1 MQASKDM
8 DIQKKDISGNT
19 DPGRK
24 KSGTHKIWLR
34 AVAFAM
40 VVLLLLVAAGKLCD
54 PIRLGLQDS
63 VSERERYLL
72 HLLSE
77 PEDMVDVAVL
87 GDSESYTLLSTY
99 QLWKD
104 AGIASYIGGQSGQ
117 WIGESYFSLKKI
129 LKRQSPKV
137 VILETNEFFSRGDAS
152 VIKDAAKSAQ
162 EFARQ
167 MFPILKYHRFWKME
181 PADPKLQTTIFNGF
195 ELRAAVAP
203 YTGGGYMHTTDDR
216 TPVTFITR
224 YYLDK
229 IKRLCD
235 AHGTKLLFVT
245 APSPVNHT
253 MQRHNE
259 VQALADALAVPYLDL
274 NLNTEELGID
284 WNLDTLDGGDHLNYT
299 GCRKATAYL
308 QRYMQTH
315 YTLPDRRKDARYETW
330 SKRAAEFEKLLPQ
343 T

>member
-1 MQASKDM
+1 MQASEN
-8 DIQKKDISGNT
+8 KKIKK
-19 DPGRK
+19 K
-24 KSGTHKIWLR
+24 KSVNTEIANTKNVRHGIWLR
-34 AVAFAM
+34 VISFAV
-40 VVLLLLVAAGKLCD
+40 VVILLLIASGKLCD

-77 PEDMVDVAVL
+77 PEDMVDVAIL
-87 GDSESYTLLSTY
+87 GDSESYTVLSTY
-99 QLWKD
+99 HLWKD

-203 YTGGGYMHTTDDR
+203 YTGGGYMHATDDR

-245 APSPVNHT
+245 ANHT

-299 GCRKATAYL
+299 GCQKATAYL

-330 SKRAAEFEKLLPQ
+330 NKRAAEFEKLLPQ

>member
-1 MQASKDM
+1 
-8 DIQKKDISGNT
+8 
-19 DPGRK
+19 
-24 KSGTHKIWLR
+24 
-34 AVAFAM
+34 
-40 VVLLLLVAAGKLCD
+40 
-54 PIRLGLQDS
+54 
-63 VSERERYLL
+63 
-72 HLLSE
+72 
-77 PEDMVDVAVL
+77 MVDVAIL

-152 VIKDAAKSAQ
+152 VIRDAAKSAQ
-162 EFARQ
+162 ELARQ

-203 YTGGGYMHTTDDR
+203 YTGGAYMHATDEK

-224 YYLDK
+224 YYLEG
-229 IKRLCD
+229 IKDLCD
-235 AHGTKLLFVT
+235 THGTKLLLVT
-245 APSPVNHT
+245 APSSANHT

-259 VQALADALAVPYLDL
+259 VQALADNLGVPYLDL

-284 WNLDTLDGGDHLNYT
+284 WNLDTLDGGDHINYN
-299 GCRKATAYL
+299 GCRKVTAYL
-308 QRYMQTH
+308 QQYMQTH

-330 SKRAAEFEKLLPQ
+330 NKRAAEFEKLLP
-343 T
+343 

>member
-1 MQASKDM
+1 MQASEN
-8 DIQKKDISGNT
+8 KKIKK
-19 DPGRK
+19 K
-24 KSGTHKIWLR
+24 KSVNTEIANTKTGRHGIWLR
-34 AVAFAM
+34 VISFAVV
-40 VVLLLLVAAGKLCD
+40 VVLLLIGAGKLCD

-77 PEDMVDVAVL
+77 PEEMVDVAIL
-87 GDSESYTLLSTY
+87 GDSESYTLVSTY
-99 QLWKD
+99 QLWKE

-137 VILETNEFFSRGDAS
+137 LILETNEFFSRGDAS

-203 YTGGGYMHTTDDR
+203 YTGGVQR
-216 TPVTFITR
+216 TVAWCELELPVLR
-224 YYLDK
+224 
-229 IKRLCD
+229 
-235 AHGTKLLFVT
+235 HVLL
-245 APSPVNHT
+245 
-253 MQRHNE
+253 RR
-259 VQALADALAVPYLDL
+259 
-274 NLNTEELGID
+274 
-284 WNLDTLDGGDHLNYT
+284 NY
-299 GCRKATAYL
+299 
-308 QRYMQTH
+308 
-315 YTLPDRRKDARYETW
+315 D
-330 SKRAAEFEKLLPQ
+330 
-343 T
+343 

>member
-8 DIQKKDISGNT
+8 DIQKKDISENT
-19 DPGRK
+19 DSGRK
-24 KSGTHKIWLR
+24 KYGSHKTWLR
-34 AVAFAM
+34 AIAFTM

-54 PIRLGLQDS
+54 PIRLGMQDS

-77 PEDMVDVAVL
+77 PEDMVDVAIL
-87 GDSESYTLLSTY
+87 GDSESYTVLSTY

-152 VIKDAAKSAQ
+152 VIRDAAKSAQ
-162 EFARQ
+162 ELARQ

-195 ELRAAVAP
+195 ELRAAVVP
-203 YTGGGYMHTTDDR
+203 YTGGAYMHATDEK

-224 YYLDK
+224 YYLEG
-229 IKRLCD
+229 IKDLCD
-235 AHGTKLLFVT
+235 THGTKLLLMT
-245 APSPVNHT
+245 APSPANHT
-253 MQRHNE
+253 MQRHNA
-259 VQALADALAVPYLDL
+259 VQALADNLGVPYIDL

-284 WNLDTLDGGDHLNYT
+284 WNLDTLDGGDHINYN
-299 GCRKATAYL
+299 GCRKVTVYL
-308 QRYMQTH
+308 QQYLQAH
-315 YTLPDRRKDARYETW
+315 YTLPDRRKDARYEAW
-330 SKRAAEFEKLLPQ
+330 NKRAAEFEKLLPQ

>member
-1 MQASKDM
+1 
-8 DIQKKDISGNT
+8 
-19 DPGRK
+19 
-24 KSGTHKIWLR
+24 
-34 AVAFAM
+34 
-40 VVLLLLVAAGKLCD
+40 
-54 PIRLGLQDS
+54 
-63 VSERERYLL
+63 
-72 HLLSE
+72 
-77 PEDMVDVAVL
+77 MVDVAIL
-87 GDSESYTLLSTY
+87 GDSESYTLVSTY
-99 QLWKD
+99 QLWKE

-137 VILETNEFFSRGDAS
+137 LILETNEFFSRGDAS

-203 YTGGGYMHTTDDR
+203 YTGGVYMHATDDR

-299 GCRKATAYL
+299 GCQKATAYL

-315 YTLPDRRKDARYETW
+315 YTLPDRRDDVRYEAW
-330 SKRAAEFEKLLPQ
+330 NKQAEEFEKLLPQ
-343 T
+343 P

>member
-1 MQASKDM
+1 MQASEN
-8 DIQKKDISGNT
+8 KKIKK
-19 DPGRK
+19 K
-24 KSGTHKIWLR
+24 KSVNTEIANTKTGRHRIWLR
-34 AVAFAM
+34 VISFAV
-40 VVLLLLVAAGKLCD
+40 VVILLLIASGKLCD

-77 PEDMVDVAVL
+77 PEEMVDVAIL
-87 GDSESYTLLSTY
+87 GDSESYTLVSTY
-99 QLWKD
+99 QLWKE

-137 VILETNEFFSRGDAS
+137 LILETNEFFSRGDAS
-152 VIKDAAKSAQ
+152 VIKDA
-162 EFARQ
+162 
-167 MFPILKYHRFWKME
+167 
-181 PADPKLQTTIFNGF
+181 PKLQTTIFNGF

-203 YTGGGYMHTTDDR
+203 YTGGGYMHATDDR

-299 GCRKATAYL
+299 GCQKATAYL

-315 YTLPDRRKDARYETW
+315 YTLPDRRDDVRYEAW
-330 SKRAAEFEKLLPQ
+330 NKQAAEFEKLLPQ
-343 T
+343 P

>member
-1 MQASKDM
+1 
-8 DIQKKDISGNT
+8 
-19 DPGRK
+19 
-24 KSGTHKIWLR
+24 
-34 AVAFAM
+34 
-40 VVLLLLVAAGKLCD
+40 
-54 PIRLGLQDS
+54 
-63 VSERERYLL
+63 
-72 HLLSE
+72 
-77 PEDMVDVAVL
+77 
-87 GDSESYTLLSTY
+87 
-99 QLWKD
+99 
-104 AGIASYIGGQSGQ
+104 
-117 WIGESYFSLKKI
+117 
-129 LKRQSPKV
+129 
-137 VILETNEFFSRGDAS
+137 
-152 VIKDAAKSAQ
+152 
-162 EFARQ
+162 
-167 MFPILKYHRFWKME
+167 ME

-203 YTGGGYMHTTDDR
+203 YTGGVYMHATDDR

-299 GCRKATAYL
+299 GCQKATAYL

-315 YTLPDRRKDARYETW
+315 YTLPDRRDDVRYEAW
-330 SKRAAEFEKLLPQ
+330 NKQAEEFEKLLPQ
-343 T
+343 P

>member
-1 MQASKDM
+1 
-8 DIQKKDISGNT
+8 
-19 DPGRK
+19 
-24 KSGTHKIWLR
+24 
-34 AVAFAM
+34 
-40 VVLLLLVAAGKLCD
+40 
-54 PIRLGLQDS
+54 
-63 VSERERYLL
+63 
-72 HLLSE
+72 
-77 PEDMVDVAVL
+77 
-87 GDSESYTLLSTY
+87 
-99 QLWKD
+99 
-104 AGIASYIGGQSGQ
+104 
-117 WIGESYFSLKKI
+117 
-129 LKRQSPKV
+129 
-137 VILETNEFFSRGDAS
+137 
-152 VIKDAAKSAQ
+152 
-162 EFARQ
+162 

-195 ELRAAVAP
+195 ELRAAVTP
-203 YTGGGYMHTTDDR
+203 YTGGGYMHATDDR

-299 GCRKATAYL
+299 GCQKATAYL

-315 YTLPDRRKDARYETW
+315 YTLPDRRDDVRYEAW
-330 SKRAAEFEKLLPQ
+330 NKRAAEFEKLLPQ

>member
-1 MQASKDM
+1 MQASEN
-8 DIQKKDISGNT
+8 KKIEK
-19 DPGRK
+19 K
-24 KSGTHKIWLR
+24 KSVNTEIANTKNVRHGIWLR
-34 AVAFAM
+34 VISFAV
-40 VVLLLLVAAGKLCD
+40 VVILLLIASGQLCD

-77 PEDMVDVAVL
+77 PEEMVDVAIL
-87 GDSESYTLLSTY
+87 GDSESYTLVSTY
-99 QLWKD
+99 QLWKE

-137 VILETNEFFSRGDAS
+137 LILETNEFFSRGDAS

-203 YTGGGYMHTTDDR
+203 YTGGVYMHATDDR

-299 GCRKATAYL
+299 GCQKATAYL

-315 YTLPDRRKDARYETW
+315 YTLPDRRDDVRYEAW
-330 SKRAAEFEKLLPQ
+330 NKQAEEFEKLLPQ
-343 T
+343 P

>member
-8 DIQKKDISGNT
+8 DIQKKDISENT
-19 DPGRK
+19 DSGRK
-24 KSGTHKIWLR
+24 KSGTHKMWLR

-87 GDSESYTLLSTY
+87 GDSESYTAVSAY

-152 VIKDAAKSAQ
+152 VIRDAAKSAQ
-162 EFARQ
+162 ELAQQ

-181 PADPKLQTTIFNGF
+181 PADSKLQTTVFNGF
-195 ELRAAVAP
+195 QLRTAVAP
-203 YTGGGYMHTTDDR
+203 YTGGAYMHATAEK

-224 YYLDK
+224 YYLEK
-229 IKRLCD
+229 IKDLCD
-235 AHGTKLLFVT
+235 THGTKLLLMT
-245 APSPVNHT
+245 APSPANHT
-253 MQRHNE
+253 MQRHNA
-259 VQALADALAVPYLDL
+259 VQALADNQGVPYIDL

-284 WNLDTLDGGDHLNYT
+284 WNLDTLDGGDHINYN
-299 GCRKATAYL
+299 GCRKVTVYL
-308 QRYMQTH
+308 QQYLQAH
-315 YTLPDRRKDARYETW
+315 YTLPDRRKDARYEAW
-330 SKRAAEFEKLLPQ
+330 NKRAAEFEKLLPQ

>member
-1 MQASKDM
+1 MQASEN
-8 DIQKKDISGNT
+8 KKIEK
-19 DPGRK
+19 K
-24 KSGTHKIWLR
+24 KSVNTEIANTKNVRHGIWLR
-34 AVAFAM
+34 VISFAV
-40 VVLLLLVAAGKLCD
+40 VVILLLIASGKLCD

-77 PEDMVDVAVL
+77 PEEMVDVAIL
-87 GDSESYTLLSTY
+87 GDSESYTLVSTY
-99 QLWKD
+99 QLWKE

-117 WIGESYFSLKKI
+117 WIGERYFSLKKI
-129 LKRQSPKV
+129 LKRQAPKV
-137 VILETNEFFSRGDAS
+137 LILETNEFFSRGDAS

-203 YTGGGYMHTTDDR
+203 YTGGVYMHATDDR

-299 GCRKATAYL
+299 GCQKATAYL

-315 YTLPDRRKDARYETW
+315 YTLPDRRDDVRYEAW
-330 SKRAAEFEKLLPQ
+330 NKQAEEFEKLLPQ
-343 T
+343 P

>member
-1 MQASKDM
+1 MQASEN
-8 DIQKKDISGNT
+8 KKIKK
-19 DPGRK
+19 K
-24 KSGTHKIWLR
+24 KSVNTEIANTKNVRHGIWLR
-34 AVAFAM
+34 VISFAV
-40 VVLLLLVAAGKLCD
+40 VVILLLIASGKLCD

-77 PEDMVDVAVL
+77 PEEMVDVAIL
-87 GDSESYTLLSTY
+87 GDSESYTLVSTY
-99 QLWKD
+99 QLWKE

-137 VILETNEFFSRGDAS
+137 LILETNEFFSRGDAS

-203 YTGGGYMHTTDDR
+203 YTGGVYMHATDDR

-259 VQALADALAVPYLDL
+259 VQALADELAVPYLDL

-299 GCRKATAYL
+299 GCQKATAYL

-315 YTLPDRRKDARYETW
+315 YTLPDRRDDVRYEAW
-330 SKRAAEFEKLLPQ
+330 NKQAEEFEKLLPQ
-343 T
+343 P

>member
-1 MQASKDM
+1 MQASEN
-8 DIQKKDISGNT
+8 KKIEK
-19 DPGRK
+19 K
-24 KSGTHKIWLR
+24 KSVNTEIANTKNVRHGIWLR
-34 AVAFAM
+34 VISFAV
-40 VVLLLLVAAGKLCD
+40 VVILLLIASGKLCD

-77 PEDMVDVAVL
+77 PEEMVDVAIL
-87 GDSESYTLLSTY
+87 GDSESYTLVSTY
-99 QLWKD
+99 QLWKE

-137 VILETNEFFSRGDAS
+137 LILETNEFFSRGDAS

-181 PADPKLQTTIFNGF
+181 PADPKLLTTIFNGF

-203 YTGGGYMHTTDDR
+203 YTGGVYMHATDDR

-299 GCRKATAYL
+299 GCQKATAYL

-315 YTLPDRRKDARYETW
+315 YTLPDRRDDVRYEAW
-330 SKRAAEFEKLLPQ
+330 NKQAEEFEKLLPQ
-343 T
+343 P

>member
-1 MQASKDM
+1 MQASKNKESE
-8 DIQKKDISGNT
+8 KKKYENTEFENARSGGHNI
-19 DPGRK
+19 R
-24 KSGTHKIWLR
+24 LR
-34 AVAFAM
+34 AIAFAA
-40 VVLLLLVAAGKLCD
+40 VVSLLLAAAGKLCD

-77 PEDMVDVAVL
+77 PEDMVDVAIL
-87 GDSESYTLLSTY
+87 GDSESYTLVSTY

-104 AGIASYIGGQSGQ
+104 AGIAAYIGGQSGQ

-129 LKRQSPKV
+129 LKRQAPKV
-137 VILETNEFFSRGDAS
+137 VILETNEFFSRGNAS

-162 EFARQ
+162 ELARQ
-167 MFPILKYHRFWKME
+167 MFPILKYHRFWKLE

-195 ELRAAVAP
+195 EARTAVTA
-203 YTGGGYMHTTDDR
+203 YTGGAYMHATDEK

-224 YYLDK
+224 YYLEK
-229 IKRLCD
+229 IKDLCD
-235 AHGTKLLFVT
+235 THGAKLLFVT
-245 APSPVNHT
+245 APSPVNYT

-274 NLNTEELGID
+274 NLNTEELGMD
-284 WNLDTLDGGDHLNYT
+284 WKLDTLDGGDHINYT
-299 GCRKATAYL
+299 GCQKVTAYL
-308 QRYMQTH
+308 QQYMQTH

-330 SKRAAEFEKLLPQ
+330 NRQAAEFEKKLPK

>member
-1 MQASKDM
+1 
-8 DIQKKDISGNT
+8 
-19 DPGRK
+19 
-24 KSGTHKIWLR
+24 
-34 AVAFAM
+34 
-40 VVLLLLVAAGKLCD
+40 
-54 PIRLGLQDS
+54 
-63 VSERERYLL
+63 
-72 HLLSE
+72 
-77 PEDMVDVAVL
+77 MVDVAIL
-87 GDSESYTLLSTY
+87 GDSESYTLVSTY
-99 QLWKD
+99 QLWKE

-137 VILETNEFFSRGDAS
+137 LILETNEFFSRGDAS

-195 ELRAAVAP
+195 ELRAAVTP
-203 YTGGGYMHTTDDR
+203 YTGGGYMHATDDR

-299 GCRKATAYL
+299 GCQKATAYL
-308 QRYMQTH
+308 QWYMQTH
-315 YTLPDRRKDARYETW
+315 YTLPDRRDDVRYEAW
-330 SKRAAEFEKLLPQ
+330 NKQAEEFEKLLPQ
-343 T
+343 P

>member
-1 MQASKDM
+1 MQASEN
-8 DIQKKDISGNT
+8 KKIEKKKSVNPEIANT
-19 DPGRK
+19 NPGR
-24 KSGTHKIWLR
+24 HRIWFR
-34 AVAFAM
+34 VTAFA
-40 VVLLLLVAAGKLCD
+40 VVVILLLIAAGKLCD
-54 PIRLGLQDS
+54 PVRLGLQDS

-77 PEDMVDVAVL
+77 PDDMVDVAIL
-87 GDSESYTLLSTY
+87 GDSESYTLVSTY

-137 VILETNEFFSRGDAS
+137 VILETNEFFSRGNAS

-162 EFARQ
+162 ELARQ

-181 PADPKLQTTIFNGF
+181 PADSKLQTTIFNGF
-195 ELRAAVAP
+195 EARTSVTA
-203 YTGGGYMHTTDDR
+203 YTGGDYMHATDEK

-224 YYLDK
+224 YYLEK
-229 IKRLCD
+229 IKDLCD
-235 AHGTKLLFVT
+235 THGAKLLFVT

-259 VQALADALAVPYLDL
+259 VQALADALGVPYLDL
-274 NLNTEELGID
+274 NLNTEELGMD
-284 WNLDTLDGGDHLNYT
+284 WNLDTLDGGDHINYT
-299 GCRKATAYL
+299 GCQKVTTYL
-308 QRYMQTH
+308 QQYLQTH
-315 YTLPDRRKDARYETW
+315 YTLPDRRKDTRYETW
-330 SKRAAEFEKLLPQ
+330 NKRAAEFEKMLPQ

>member
-1 MQASKDM
+1 MQASEN
-8 DIQKKDISGNT
+8 KKIEK
-19 DPGRK
+19 K
-24 KSGTHKIWLR
+24 KSVNTEIANTKTGRHRIWLR
-34 AVAFAM
+34 VISFAVV
-40 VVLLLLVAAGKLCD
+40 VVLLLIGAGKLCD

-77 PEDMVDVAVL
+77 PEEMVDVAIL

-99 QLWKD
+99 QLWKE

-137 VILETNEFFSRGDAS
+137 LILETNEFFSRG
-152 VIKDAAKSAQ
+152 DAAKSAQ

-299 GCRKATAYL
+299 GCQKATAYL
-308 QRYMQTH
+308 QRYLQTH
-315 YTLPDRRKDARYETW
+315 YTLPDRRDDVRYEAW
-330 SKRAAEFEKLLPQ
+330 NKQAEEFEKLLPQ
-343 T
+343 P

>member
-1 MQASKDM
+1 MQASEN
-8 DIQKKDISGNT
+8 KKIEK
-19 DPGRK
+19 K
-24 KSGTHKIWLR
+24 KSVNTEIANTKNVRHGIWLR
-34 AVAFAM
+34 VISFAV
-40 VVLLLLVAAGKLCD
+40 VVILLLIASGKLCD

-77 PEDMVDVAVL
+77 PEEMVDVAIL
-87 GDSESYTLLSTY
+87 GDSESYTLVSTY
-99 QLWKD
+99 QLWKE

-137 VILETNEFFSRGDAS
+137 LILETNEFFSRGDAS

-162 EFARQ
+162 EIARQ
-167 MFPILKYHRFWKME
+167 MFPILKDHRFWKME

-203 YTGGGYMHTTDDR
+203 YTGGVYMHATDDR

-299 GCRKATAYL
+299 GCQKATAYL

-315 YTLPDRRKDARYETW
+315 YTLPDRRDDVRYEAW
-330 SKRAAEFEKLLPQ
+330 NKQAEEFEKLLPQ
-343 T
+343 P

>member
-1 MQASKDM
+1 MQASEN
-8 DIQKKDISGNT
+8 KKIEK
-19 DPGRK
+19 K
-24 KSGTHKIWLR
+24 KSVNTEIANTKTGRRRIWLR
-34 AVAFAM
+34 VTSFAVV
-40 VVLLLLVAAGKLCD
+40 VVLLLIAAGKLCD

-87 GDSESYTLLSTY
+87 GDSESYTLVSTY

-137 VILETNEFFSRGDAS
+137 VILETNEFFSRGNAS
-152 VIKDAAKSAQ
+152 VIRDVAKSTQ
-162 EFARQ
+162 ELARQ
-167 MFPILKYHRFWKME
+167 TFPILKYHRFWKME

-195 ELRAAVAP
+195 ELRAVVAP
-203 YTGGGYMHTTDDR
+203 YTGGAYMHATEEK

-224 YYLDK
+224 YYLEK
-229 IKRLCD
+229 IKDLCD
-235 AHGTKLLFVT
+235 THGAKLLLVT

-299 GCRKATAYL
+299 GCQKATAYL
-308 QRYMQTH
+308 QQYMQAH

-330 SKRAAEFEKLLPQ
+330 NERAEEFEKLLPK

>member
-1 MQASKDM
+1 MQASEN
-8 DIQKKDISGNT
+8 KKIEK
-19 DPGRK
+19 K
-24 KSGTHKIWLR
+24 KSVNTEIANTKNVRHGIWLR
-34 AVAFAM
+34 VISFAV
-40 VVLLLLVAAGKLCD
+40 VVILLLIASGKLCD

-77 PEDMVDVAVL
+77 PEEMVDVAIL
-87 GDSESYTLLSTY
+87 GDSESYTLVSTY
-99 QLWKD
+99 QLWKE

-137 VILETNEFFSRGDAS
+137 LILETNEFFSRGDAS

-203 YTGGGYMHTTDDR
+203 YTGGVYMHATDDR

-259 VQALADALAVPYLDL
+259 AQALADALAVPYLDL

-299 GCRKATAYL
+299 GCQKATAYL

-315 YTLPDRRKDARYETW
+315 YTLPDRRDDVRYEAW
-330 SKRAAEFEKLLPQ
+330 NKQAEEFEKLLPQ
-343 T
+343 P

>member
-1 MQASKDM
+1 MQASEN
-8 DIQKKDISGNT
+8 KKIEK
-19 DPGRK
+19 K
-24 KSGTHKIWLR
+24 KSVNTEIANTKNVRHGIWLR
-34 AVAFAM
+34 VISFAV
-40 VVLLLLVAAGKLCD
+40 VVILLLIASGKLCD

-77 PEDMVDVAVL
+77 PEEMVDVAIL
-87 GDSESYTLLSTY
+87 GDSESYTLVSTY
-99 QLWKD
+99 QLWKE

-137 VILETNEFFSRGDAS
+137 LILETNEFFSRGDAS

-203 YTGGGYMHTTDDR
+203 YTGGVYMHATDDR

-259 VQALADALAVPYLDL
+259 VQALADALAGPYLDL

-299 GCRKATAYL
+299 GCQKATAYL

-315 YTLPDRRKDARYETW
+315 YTLPDRRDDVRYEAW
-330 SKRAAEFEKLLPQ
+330 NKQAEEFEKLLPQ
-343 T
+343 P

>member
-1 MQASKDM
+1 MQASEN
-8 DIQKKDISGNT
+8 KKIKK
-19 DPGRK
+19 K
-24 KSGTHKIWLR
+24 KSVNTEIANTKNVRHGIWLR
-34 AVAFAM
+34 VISFAV
-40 VVLLLLVAAGKLCD
+40 VVILLLIASGKLCD

-77 PEDMVDVAVL
+77 PEEMVDVAIL
-87 GDSESYTLLSTY
+87 GDSESYTLVSTY
-99 QLWKD
+99 QLWKE

-137 VILETNEFFSRGDAS
+137 LILETNEFFSRGDAS

-203 YTGGGYMHTTDDR
+203 YTGGVYMHATDNR

-259 VQALADALAVPYLDL
+259 VQALADELAVPYLDL

-299 GCRKATAYL
+299 GCQKATAYL

-315 YTLPDRRKDARYETW
+315 YTLPDRRDDVRYEAW
-330 SKRAAEFEKLLPQ
+330 NKQAEEFEKLLPQ
-343 T
+343 P

>member
-1 MQASKDM
+1 MQASEN
-8 DIQKKDISGNT
+8 KKIEK
-19 DPGRK
+19 K
-24 KSGTHKIWLR
+24 KSVNTEIANTKNVRHGIWLR
-34 AVAFAM
+34 VISFAV
-40 VVLLLLVAAGKLCD
+40 VVILLLIASGKLCD

-77 PEDMVDVAVL
+77 PEEMVDVAIL
-87 GDSESYTLLSTY
+87 GDSESYTLVSTY
-99 QLWKD
+99 QLWKE

-137 VILETNEFFSRGDAS
+137 LILETNEFFSRGDAS

-203 YTGGGYMHTTDDR
+203 YTGGVYMHATDDR

-259 VQALADALAVPYLDL
+259 VQALADALAAPYLDL

-299 GCRKATAYL
+299 GCQKATAYL

-315 YTLPDRRKDARYETW
+315 YTLPDRRDDVRYEAW
-330 SKRAAEFEKLLPQ
+330 NKQAEEFEKLLPQ
-343 T
+343 P

>member
-1 MQASKDM
+1 MQASEN
-8 DIQKKDISGNT
+8 KKIEK
-19 DPGRK
+19 K
-24 KSGTHKIWLR
+24 KSVNTEIANTKNVRHGIWLR
-34 AVAFAM
+34 VISFAV
-40 VVLLLLVAAGKLCD
+40 VVILLLIASGKLCD

-77 PEDMVDVAVL
+77 PEEMVDVAIL
-87 GDSESYTLLSTY
+87 GDSESYTLVSTY
-99 QLWKD
+99 QLWKE

-129 LKRQSPKV
+129 LKRQSPKAL
-137 VILETNEFFSRGDAS
+137 ILETNEFFSRGDAS

-203 YTGGGYMHTTDDR
+203 YTGGVYMHATDDR

-299 GCRKATAYL
+299 GCQKATAYL

-315 YTLPDRRKDARYETW
+315 YTLPDRRDDVRYEAW
-330 SKRAAEFEKLLPQ
+330 NKQAEEFEKLLPQ
-343 T
+343 P

>member
-8 DIQKKDISGNT
+8 DIQKKDISENT
-19 DPGRK
+19 DSGRK

-34 AVAFAM
+34 AATFTM

-77 PEDMVDVAVL
+77 PEDMVDVAIL
-87 GDSESYTLLSTY
+87 GDSESYTVLSTY

-152 VIKDAAKSAQ
+152 VVRDAAKSAQ
-162 EFARQ
+162 ELARQ
-167 MFPILKYHRFWKME
+167 MFPIFKYHRFWKME

-195 ELRAAVAP
+195 EARTTVAA
-203 YTGGGYMHTTDDR
+203 YMGGAYMHATDEK

-224 YYLDK
+224 YYLEG
-229 IKRLCD
+229 IKDLCD
-235 AHGTKLLFVT
+235 THGTKLLLVT
-245 APSPVNHT
+245 APSPANHT

-259 VQALADALAVPYLDL
+259 VQALADNLGVPYLDL

-284 WNLDTLDGGDHLNYT
+284 WNLDTLDGGDHINYN
-299 GCRKATAYL
+299 GCRKVTAYL
-308 QRYMQTH
+308 QQYLQTH
-315 YTLPDRRKDARYETW
+315 YTLPDRRKDARYEAW
-330 SKRAAEFEKLLPQ
+330 NKRAAEFEKLLPQ

>member
-19 DPGRK
+19 DSGRK

-34 AVAFAM
+34 AAAFAM
-40 VVLLLLVAAGKLCD
+40 VVLLLLVAAGKICD

-77 PEDMVDVAVL
+77 PEDMVDVAIL
-87 GDSESYTLLSTY
+87 GDSESYTVLSTY
-99 QLWKD
+99 HLWKD
-104 AGIASYIGGQSGQ
+104 AGIA
-117 WIGESYFSLKKI
+117 
-129 LKRQSPKV
+129 SPKV

-203 YTGGGYMHTTDDR
+203 YTGGGYMHATDDR

-299 GCRKATAYL
+299 GCQKATAYL

-315 YTLPDRRKDARYETW
+315 YTLPDRRDDVRYEAW
-330 SKRAAEFEKLLPQ
+330 NKQAAEFEKLLPQ
-343 T
+343 P

>member
-1 MQASKDM
+1 MQASEN
-8 DIQKKDISGNT
+8 KKIEK
-19 DPGRK
+19 K
-24 KSGTHKIWLR
+24 KSVNTEIANTKNVRHGIWLR
-34 AVAFAM
+34 VISFAV
-40 VVLLLLVAAGKLCD
+40 VVILLLIASGKLCD

-77 PEDMVDVAVL
+77 PEEMVDVAIL
-87 GDSESYTLLSTY
+87 GDSESYTLVSTY
-99 QLWKD
+99 QLWKE

-137 VILETNEFFSRGDAS
+137 LILETNEFFSRGDAS

-203 YTGGGYMHTTDDR
+203 YTGGVYMHATDDR

-299 GCRKATAYL
+299 GCQKATAYL

-315 YTLPDRRKDARYETW
+315 YTLPDRRDDVGYEAW
-330 SKRAAEFEKLLPQ
+330 NRQAEEFEKLLPQ
-343 T
+343 P

>member
-8 DIQKKDISGNT
+8 DIQKKDISENT
-19 DPGRK
+19 DSGRK
-24 KSGTHKIWLR
+24 KSGTHKMWLR
-34 AVAFAM
+34 AAAFAM

-87 GDSESYTLLSTY
+87 GDSESYTAVSAY

-137 VILETNEFFSRGDAS
+137 LILETNEFFSRGDAS
-152 VIKDAAKSAQ
+152 VIRDAAKSAQ
-162 EFARQ
+162 ELAQQ
-167 MFPILKYHRFWKME
+167 MLPILKYHRFWKME
-181 PADPKLQTTIFNGF
+181 PDDPKLQTTIFNGF

-203 YTGGGYMHTTDDR
+203 YTGGAYMHATAEK

-224 YYLDK
+224 YYLEK
-229 IKRLCD
+229 IKDLCD
-235 AHGTKLLFVT
+235 THGTKLLLMT
-245 APSPVNHT
+245 APSPANHT
-253 MQRHNE
+253 MQRHNA
-259 VQALADALAVPYLDL
+259 VQALADNLGVPYIDL

-284 WNLDTLDGGDHLNYT
+284 WNLDTLDGGDHINYN
-299 GCRKATAYL
+299 GCRKVTVYL
-308 QRYMQTH
+308 QQYLQAH
-315 YTLPDRRKDARYETW
+315 YTLPDRRKDARYEAW
-330 SKRAAEFEKLLPQ
+330 NKRAAEFEKLLPQ

>member
-1 MQASKDM
+1 MQASEN
-8 DIQKKDISGNT
+8 KKIEK
-19 DPGRK
+19 K
-24 KSGTHKIWLR
+24 KSVNTEIANTKNVRHGIWLR
-34 AVAFAM
+34 VISFAV
-40 VVLLLLVAAGKLCD
+40 VVILLLIASGKLCD

-77 PEDMVDVAVL
+77 PEEMVDVAIL
-87 GDSESYTLLSTY
+87 GDSESYTLVSTY
-99 QLWKD
+99 QLWKE

-129 LKRQSPKV
+129 LKRQAPKV
-137 VILETNEFFSRGDAS
+137 LILETNEFFSRGDAS

-203 YTGGGYMHTTDDR
+203 YTGGVYMHATDDR

-299 GCRKATAYL
+299 GCQKATAYL

-315 YTLPDRRKDARYETW
+315 YTLPDRRDDVRYEAW
-330 SKRAAEFEKLLPQ
+330 NKQAEEFEKLLPQ
-343 T
+343 P